1 MTTERFDQKTHTRQD
16 ALAPSVNRADFTRM
30 SGLLAEKI
38 PDPRLRNLAEGGSGD
53 QTVDVIVELDVLL
66 PKVVMKKDAYAGHH
80 VVRPVAVE
88 PESEEA
94 QRELEGK
101 VREARALFAE
111 ITGSTPRWLRPAC
124 AFVIQAT
131 GEQLRRVAASPLTRT
146 IQPNRRLD

>member
-1 MTTERFDQKTHTRQD
+1 
-16 ALAPSVNRADFTRM
+16 M

-66 PKVVMKKDAYAGHH
+66 PKVVMETDAHAGHH

-88 PESEEA
+88 PESAEA
-94 QRELEGK
+94 QRELERK

-111 ITGSTPRWLRPAC
+111 VTGSTPRWIRPAR